1 MRRLVFLILVM
12 STMTYLIVGSV
23 VFHYL
28 EDFSETQHKK
38 SLARAHAEFIAHHP
52 DVNQTELLQLIMTAF
67 RTHQEGISISAI
79 LERNISGNASLLDDD
94 KVVTTSKWDIAS
106 GFLFCITV
114 ISTIGYGNM
123 VPRTW
128 GGQLFC
134 IFYALFGIPIFG
146 AVLVGT
152 GERLQIP
159 IKKLHQCR
167 PWVKD
172 NPIKDQ
178 KLKSILLL
186 STGMSVIVFIPAW
199 VFTITE
205 DWSYLEGMY
214 YSVITLTTVG
224 FGDLV
229 PESIFT
235 ETG

>member
-1 MRRLVFLILVM
+1 
-12 STMTYLIVGSV
+12 
-23 VFHYL
+23 
-28 EDFSETQHKK
+28 
-38 SLARAHAEFIAHHP
+38 
-52 DVNQTELLQLIMTAF
+52 
-67 RTHQEGISISAI
+67 
-79 LERNISGNASLLDDD
+79 
-94 KVVTTSKWDIAS
+94 
-106 GFLFCITV
+106 
-114 ISTIGYGNM
+114 M

-159 IKKLHQCR
+159 IKKLHQSR

-172 NPIKDQ
+172 NPIRDQ

-229 PESIFT
+229 PGEEST
-235 ETG
+235 KHNN